1 VNTTTTNN
9 SKAFPAARGWLV
21 FLVFLALELALWV
34 GITRGGVARGWWS
47 DLVGGLLV
55 IALPLALRFLI
66 LLAVYGLSRKRG
78 VVLTVE
84 QRIRGRAWWKF
95 FLTEYF
101 HFCKQ
106 SFLNLPFPFLFRTA
120 CDRGDVATSG
130 EVVLL
135 QHGYLHNGAVW
146 QPFAQVLSNRGY
158 RVFTIDQPLHASIDD
173 MADRL
178 AARIE
183 SICVKTGEHQIILI
197 AHSMGGL
204 ISRAYL
210 RRYGDARIRRL
221 ITLGSPHHGTHHAYL
236 AFRANGKQM
245 RPNNEWLNELG
256 RVPAFASFTSIYS
269 LYDTLITPQ
278 DSSRVEGA
286 ENVEITGVGH
296 VSMFAST
303 VVQAAVLKVLDQD
316 RASMLKPP
324 A

>member
-1 VNTTTTNN
+1 VNAATVTET
-9 SKAFPAARGWLV
+9 KVFPAARGWLV
-21 FLVFLALELALWV
+21 FVVFLALELALWV
-34 GITRGGVARGWWS
+34 GLARGGVARGWWS
-47 DLVGGLLV
+47 DLFGGLLV
-55 IALPLALRFLI
+55 IFLPLALRFII
-66 LLAVYGLSRKRG
+66 LLGVYGLSRKRG
-78 VVLTVE
+78 VKLTID
-84 QRIRGRAWWKF
+84 QRVRGRAWWKF

-106 SFLNLPFPFLFRTA
+106 SFWYLPFPFLFRTA
-120 CDRGDVATSG
+120 CDRGDIATSG
-130 EVVLL
+130 EAVLL

-146 QPFAQVLSNRGY
+146 QPLARALSKRGY

-178 AARIE
+178 ASRIE
-183 SICVKTGEHQIILI
+183 SICAKTGERQIILI

-221 ITLGSPHHGTHHAYL
+221 ITLGSPHRGTYHAYL

-245 RPNNEWLNELG
+245 RPNNDWLNELG
-256 RVPAFASFTSIYS
+256 RAPAFPSFTSIYS

-286 ENVEITGVGH
+286 ENVELTGVGH
-296 VSMFAST
+296 VSMFASDA
-303 VVQAAVLKVLDQD
+303 VQTAVLNVLDQD
-316 RASMLKPP
+316 RASMLKTP